1 MRENIIEQLRFC
13 ASRFSCEGCI
23 GECKT
28 SSNEPRAKDVLND
41 AADAIEEL
49 LAENKAIKQSNKDA
63 AMRNKLLCDEISRM
77 KEKVPHWISVEDAL
91 PEIGKSVLLFNGAV
105 HIGWRVDGKRFRFLS
120 DRYPDHPTHWMPL
133 PRAPEEVEGDA

>member
-49 LAENKAIKQSNKDA
+49 LAA
-63 AMRNKLLCDEISRM
+63 
-77 KEKVPHWISVEDAL
+77 VPHWISVEEQLSTAEDGDPWDRCIVYTDEDTIQTL
-91 PEIGKSVLLFNGAV
+91 PLCKVGNGYV
-105 HIGWRVDGKRFRFLS
+105 
-120 DRYPDHPTHWMPL
+120 THWMKIEPPQTVMQIGVINCSDL
-133 PRAPEEVEGDA
+133 

>member
-1 MRENIIEQLRFC
+1 MRENIIEQIRFC

-49 LAENKAIKQSNKDA
+49 LAA
-63 AMRNKLLCDEISRM
+63 
-77 KEKVPHWISVEDAL
+77 VPHWISVEERL
-91 PEIGKSVLLFNGAV
+91 PEIGRSVLLFNGAV

-120 DRYPDHPTHWMPL
+120 ERFPDHPTHWMAL
-133 PRAPEEVEGDA
+133 PESPEEATK